1 MQQLFQNLIN
11 NAINFNDKKE
21 GLVEISCFDEEE
33 HYVFSIKDNGKGVA
47 LECQKHLFDI
57 SKYFNNNNRS
67 TGLGLSIA
75 KKIVEILNGKI
86 WIESELGVGTTFFI
100 ELKK

>member
-1 MQQLFQNLIN
+1 MFQNVIS
-11 NAINFNDKKE
+11 NAVNFIEKPK
-21 GLVEISCFDEEE
+21 GIVEIDCKEERNT
-33 HYVFSIKDNGKGVA
+33 YIFSVKDNGRGVA
-47 LECQKHLFDI
+47 KENQHQIFNI

-67 TGLGLSIA
+67 TGLGLSIS
-75 KKIVEILNGKI
+75 KKIVEICNGSI

>member
-1 MQQLFQNLIN
+1 MFQKVIC
-11 NAINFNDKKE
+11 NALNFIDKPIGIVEIDYKEDKK
-21 GLVEISCFDEEE
+21 GYI
-33 HYVFSIKDNGKGVA
+33 FSIKDNGKGVA

>member
-1 MQQLFQNLIN
+1 
-11 NAINFNDKKE
+11 
-21 GLVEISCFDEEE
+21 V
-33 HYVFSIKDNGKGVA
+33 
-47 LECQKHLFDI
+47 
-57 SKYFNNNNRS
+57 SKYFNNNDRS

-75 KKIVEILNGKI
+75 KKIVEMFNGKI